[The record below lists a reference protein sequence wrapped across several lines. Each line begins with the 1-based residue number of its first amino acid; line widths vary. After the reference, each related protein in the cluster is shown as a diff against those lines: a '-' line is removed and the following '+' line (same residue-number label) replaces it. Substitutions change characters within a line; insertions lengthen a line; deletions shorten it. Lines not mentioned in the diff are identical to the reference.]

1 MQIPGRRKLCICREC
16 RPNHKYLIYSKLIS
30 IFSQDGG
37 FVQALGDGAPKNCPA
52 SIPALD
58 GQSSLGSPTANFCPI
73 VDLIGSALIV
83 EEDRSAGGFISCT
96 YKRAGIC
103 TYFAV
108 RILSCPTRSINL
120 PKRRLDPSAP
130 VVVRAHGMS
139 T

>member
-1 MQIPGRRKLCICREC
+1 MLFRSCICRKC
-16 RPNHKYLIYSKLIS
+16 RFNHKYLIYSKLIF

-108 RILSCPTRSINL
+108 RILSCLTLARSINL
-120 PKRRLDPSAP
+120 PERRLDPSAL
-130 VVVRAHGMS
+130 VVVHAHGMS
-139 T
+139 M